1 MSVAGSPGSTL
12 RHATLAFVAAC
23 LPLAAAAGYYYWR
36 GHRFAAELHKQEAQ
50 LAALDAQ
57 LEPIGNLDRLR
68 SAMFARK
75 QIVDVLQE
83 PQRGLQAA
91 FALAA
96 AMPAGA
102 GLVDLDVDEKQ
113 LTLQARCADA
123 ATTDAVLARLNQAGF
138 SDARIAQREPGTPA
152 GIEQVR
158 FTARIDPA
166 RFAEIARAAG
176 NTEVQP

>member
-1 MSVAGSPGSTL
+1 MSRAGSPGKAL
-12 RHATLAFVAAC
+12 KHAVVAFSAAC
-23 LPLAAAAGYYYWR
+23 LPLAAAAGYYYYR
-36 GHRFAAELHKQEAQ
+36 EHRYAQELHKQEAQ
-50 LAALDAQ
+50 LAELDAR
-57 LEPIGNLDRLR
+57 LDPIGNIDRLR

-75 QIVDVLQE
+75 QIADVLQE

-102 GLVDLDVDEKQ
+102 SLVDLDVDEKQ
-113 LTLQARCADA
+113 LTLQARCTDA
-123 ATTDAVLARLNQAGF
+123 AATDAVLARLNQAGF
-138 SDARIAQREPGTPA
+138 SEARIVQREPGTPA
-152 GIEQVR
+152 GTEQAR

-176 NTEVQP
+176 NIGVQP

>member
-1 MSVAGSPGSTL
+1 MSVAGDTL
-12 RHATLAFVAAC
+12 RRAVLAFVAAC

-36 GHRFAAELHKQEAQ
+36 EHRFAAELHKQEAQ
-50 LAALDAQ
+50 LAVLDAQ

-102 GLVDLDVDEKQ
+102 RLVDLDVDEKQ
-113 LTLQARCADA
+113 LTLQAHCADA
-123 ATTDAVLARLNQAGF
+123 AAAEAVLDRLREAGF
-138 SDARIAQREPGTPA
+138 SDARISQRQPVTPA
-152 GIEQVR
+152 GAEQMR
-158 FTARIDPA
+158 YTARLDPA

-176 NTEVQP
+176 TAGVQP

>member
-1 MSVAGSPGSTL
+1 MSVAGGPGSTL
-12 RHATLAFVAAC
+12 RRAMLAFVAAC

-36 GHRFAAELHKQEAQ
+36 EHRFAAELHKQETQ

-83 PQRGLQAA
+83 PQRGQQAA

-102 GLVDLDVDEKQ
+102 NLVDLDVDEKQ
-113 LTLQARCADA
+113 LSLQARCTDA
-123 ATTDAVLARLNQAGF
+123 AATDAVLDRLRKAGF
-138 SDARIAQREPGTPA
+138 GDARISQRQPAMPA
-152 GIEQVR
+152 GAEQVR
-158 FTARIDPA
+158 YTARLDPA

-176 NTEVQP
+176 TAEAQP